1 MFDLLFRIF
10 CPNILEEMLRLTGP
24 TPNRSGFSGMLYRK
38 IQDEQNGTGLKSKG
52 LLVSQGKEW
61 QEFRRKVQKPMLT
74 PQVTWKYT
82 PDLEII
88 AHDFIENF
96 IVKIRDPVTNQVPD
110 DFLQSLYKM
119 KINFSVGARIC
130 VVSSI

>member
-1 MFDLLFRIF
+1 
-10 CPNILEEMLRLTGP
+10 MLRLTGP

-110 DFLQSLYKM
+110 DFLQSLYKV
-119 KINFSVGARIC
+119 K
-130 VVSSI
+130 

>member
-1 MFDLLFRIF
+1 MKLYFRIF

-38 IQDEQNGTGLKSKG
+38 VQDAKNGTGPSSIG

-61 QEFRRKVQKPMLT
+61 QDLRRKVQKPMLT
-74 PQVTWKYT
+74 PQITWRYT

-88 AHDFIENF
+88 AQEFIEKF
-96 IVKIRDPVTNQVPD
+96 ILASRDPVTDQVPD
-110 DFLQSLYKM
+110 DFLYSLYKVRFIFLLGI
-119 KINFSVGARIC
+119 KFLLFC
-130 VVSSI
+130 F